1 MQGSVRSQ
9 LLQVQVQVDGNR
21 EMSDQHADFA
31 IELNEIGDASVPDR
45 CSARHPDLK
54 ASAKVAS
61 NHTAVLRKDSPAVAR
76 TIREL
81 AARIHAID

>member
-1 MQGSVRSQ
+1 MRGSVRSQ

-21 EMSDQHADFA
+21 ETSDQHADFA
-31 IELNEIGDASVPDR
+31 IELGDASVPDR
-45 CSARHPDLK
+45 CSARHPNLK

-61 NHTAVLRKDSPAVAR
+61 NHTAILRKDSPAVAR

-81 AARIHAID
+81 AARVHAID

>member
-45 CSARHPDLK
+45 CSP
-54 ASAKVAS
+54 V
-61 NHTAVLRKDSPAVAR
+61 TR
-76 TIREL
+76 T
-81 AARIHAID
+81 